1 MTLHENLKL
10 AAVELPLPP
19 KRLLGNMEREFIA
32 ERQHG
37 LQLLMDAV
45 LKQPM
50 LAASDIVKK
59 FLDTENYKLNHT
71 GRSTKPGLLCS

>member
-1 MTLHENLKL
+1 MVLHETLKV
-10 AAVELPLPP
+10 AGVELPLPP

-37 LQLLMDAV
+37 LQTLMDQILNHA
-45 LKQPM
+45 M

-59 FLDTENYKLNHT
+59 FLDTVNYNTNHT
-71 GRSTKPGLLCS
+71 GICLLNYFSCP